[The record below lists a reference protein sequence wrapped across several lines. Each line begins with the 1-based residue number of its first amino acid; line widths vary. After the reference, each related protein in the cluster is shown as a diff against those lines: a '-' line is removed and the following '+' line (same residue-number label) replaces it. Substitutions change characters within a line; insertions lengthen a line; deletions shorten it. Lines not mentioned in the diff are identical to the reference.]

1 MRRAHPLDLVA
12 MKFPQLFNRE
22 KTPEAA
28 KEAQDRAEKMLAESL
43 RALGQVFARLADFV
57 ESQRLARSGFETQGK
72 YLERLDHDDPSR
84 KKS

>member
-1 MRRAHPLDLVA
+1 MA

-28 KEAQDRAEKMLAESL
+28 KEAQDRAEKLLAESL
-43 RALGQVFARLADFV
+43 RSLGQVFSRLADFI
-57 ESQRLARSGFETQGK
+57 EAQRLERSGFEPQGK
-72 YLERLDHDDPSR
+72 YLERLDRNDPSR